1 MTQPDK
7 PHTENEILEP
17 ETLQDS
23 ELEGDFEREAT
34 DGNPLEGM
42 PNGIDQGMMAQV
54 QEMMARMQKA
64 DDLERELAELKMR
77 YNRLLG
83 DFDGYR
89 TRTTLEAKEAEAR
102 GISKAAEA
110 LFPVMDDMARAVEY
124 GKQNPQGIVDG
135 LGALQSKL
143 VKLFESLGLE
153 QTGQKGEKFDPAF
166 HEALQ
171 VVSGPEDD
179 TIVEVFQSGFRMG
192 ERLIRPARVVV
203 SKVSN

>member
-1 MTQPDK
+1 MTQPEN
-7 PHTENEILEP
+7 TNLENEILEP
-17 ETLQDS
+17 EN
-23 ELEGDFEREAT
+23 LENT
-34 DGNPLEGM
+34 DLEHNLAHDLDTENPNQLEGM
-42 PNGIDQGMMAQV
+42 DDTMMAQV
-54 QEMMARMQKA
+54 QEMMAKMQKA

-89 TRTTLEAKEAEAR
+89 NRVALESKEAEAR
-102 GISKAAEA
+102 GISKAAET

-143 VKLFESLGLE
+143 VKLFETLGLE
-153 QTGQKGEKFDPAF
+153 QTGKTGEQFDPAF

-171 VVSGPEDD
+171 VVPGPEDD
-179 TIVEVFQSGFRMG
+179 TIVEVFQTGFRMG

-203 SKVSN
+203 SKSGN

>member
-1 MTQPDK
+1 MFWRKKMTQP
-7 PHTENEILEP
+7 ENTNLETEILEP
-17 ETLQDS
+17 ENLENTDLEYDLDS
-23 ELEGDFEREAT
+23 ENS
-34 DGNPLEGM
+34 NPLEGM
-42 PNGIDQGMMAQV
+42 DDGMMAQV
-54 QEMMARMQKA
+54 QEMMAKMQKA

-89 TRTTLEAKEAEAR
+89 TRTALEAKEAEAR
-102 GISKAAEA
+102 GISKAAET
-110 LFPVMDDMARAVEY
+110 LFPVIDDMARAVEY

-143 VKLFESLGLE
+143 VKLFETLGLE
-153 QTGQKGEKFDPAF
+153 QTGKTGEPFDPAF

-179 TIVEVFQSGFRMG
+179 RIVEVFQTGFRMG

-203 SKVSN
+203 SKASN